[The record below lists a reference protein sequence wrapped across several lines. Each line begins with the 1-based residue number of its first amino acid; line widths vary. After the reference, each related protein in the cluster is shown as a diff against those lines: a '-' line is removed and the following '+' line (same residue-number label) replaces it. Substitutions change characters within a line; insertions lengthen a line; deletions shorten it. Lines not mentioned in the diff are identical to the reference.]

1 MVEDKAQHREQAI
14 TQQTYP
20 RKNPKS
26 IRTDPMKKEFQPD
39 RMKRSSHRH
48 SPGGTSRKGGR
59 SGRS

>member
-1 MVEDKAQHREQAI
+1 MAGKEAQHREQET

-26 IRTDPMKKEFQPD
+26 IKSDPMKKESQPD

-48 SPGGTSRKGGR
+48 SPGR
-59 SGRS
+59 SGRG